1 MIEQLEI
8 NGIDLLF
15 MYCYSTFH
23 LRMMIH
29 YKRWKVSENIV
40 IMMPSI
46 VEANQPEILRAA
58 QKDESYINMLRS
70 ELADIIQRL
79 FGKTQLN

>member
-15 MYCYSTFH
+15 MYYSTFH